1 MDKKQ
6 YIGVFDSGIG
16 GLNVLNN
23 LVEEFPNENFLYV
36 GDNLNVPYGIKTKE
50 QLEEIIS
57 KIFRYFEKEQV
68 KAIVIACNTAS
79 VASMNLECSVPVFR
93 IIEPTANN
101 ALKVSKNIGVLA
113 TNFTIESKGY
123 DVYLKENMKGIK
135 ASPFVTIVEND
146 SIYEEESQKVI
157 NDILSPFKDKIDSII
172 LGCTHFSVLEEEVK
186 KILGQDIKIIDSC
199 KAFKEVLKQ
208 YLDENNLNNDNND
221 NNDNRI
227 VKINF
232 TKEGNINTKWFKYPY
247 EGINFVDME

>member
-79 VASMNLECSVPVFR
+79 VASMNLKCSVPVFR

-101 ALKVSKNIGVLA
+101 ALKVSNNIGVLA

-199 KAFKEVLKQ
+199 KAFKDVLKQ
-208 YLDENNLNNDNND
+208 YLDENNLNNDNNE
-221 NNDNRI
+221 NRI

-232 TKEGNINTKWFKYPY
+232 TKEGNINTKWFKYSY

>member
-6 YIGVFDSGIG
+6 FIGVFDSGIG

-23 LVEEFPNENFLYV
+23 LVEDFPNENFLYV

-57 KIFRYFEKEQV
+57 KIFRYFEKEEV

-79 VASMNLECSVPVFR
+79 VASMNLECKVPVFR
-93 IIEPTANN
+93 IIEPTAKN
-101 ALKVSKNIGVLA
+101 ALKVSNNIGVLA

-123 DVYLKENMKGIK
+123 DMFLEDNMKGIK

-146 SIYEEESQKVI
+146 TIKEEQSQKVI
-157 NDILSPFKDKIDSII
+157 NDILSPFKGKIDSII
-172 LGCTHFSVLEEEVK
+172 LGCTHFSVLEEDVK
-186 KILGQDIKIIDSC
+186 KVLGQDIKIIDSC
-199 KAFKEVLKQ
+199 KAFTGVLKQ
-208 YLDENNLNNDNND
+208 YLDENNLNNDNNE
-221 NNDNRI
+221 NRRVI
-227 VKINF
+227 INF
-232 TKEGNINTKWFKYPY
+232 TKEGNVNTKWFKYPF

>member
-36 GDNLNVPYGIKTKE
+36 GDNLNVPYGVKTKE

-93 IIEPTANN
+93 IIEPTAKN
-101 ALKVSKNIGVLA
+101 ALKVSNNIGVLA

-135 ASPFVTIVEND
+135 ASPFVTIVEAD
-146 SIYEEESQKVI
+146 SILEEESQKVI
-157 NDILSPFKDKIDSII
+157 KDILSPFKNKIDSII
-172 LGCTHFSVLEEEVK
+172 LGCTHFSVLEDEVK
-186 KILGQDIKIIDSC
+186 KVLGDDIKIIDSC
-199 KAFKEVLKQ
+199 KAFKGVLKQ
-208 YLDENNLNNDNND
+208 YLDENNLNNDD
-221 NNDNRI
+221 NQNRV

>member
-6 YIGVFDSGIG
+6 FIGVFDSGIG

-23 LVEEFPNENFLYV
+23 LVEDFPNENFLYV

-57 KIFRYFEKEQV
+57 KIFRYFEKEEV

-79 VASMNLECSVPVFR
+79 VASMNLECKVPVFR

-101 ALKVSKNIGVLA
+101 ALKVSNNIGVLA
-113 TNFTIESKGY
+113 TNFTIESQGY
-123 DVYLKENMKGIK
+123 DLYLKDNMKGIK

-146 SIYEEESQKVI
+146 SIKEEQSQKVI
-157 NDILSPFKDKIDSII
+157 YDILSPFKGKIDSII
-172 LGCTHFSVLEEEVK
+172 LGCTHFSVLEEDVK
-186 KILGQDIKIIDSC
+186 NVLGEDIKIIDSC
-199 KAFKEVLKQ
+199 KAFTGVLKQ
-208 YLDENNLNNDNND
+208 YLDDNDLNNDLNES
-221 NNDNRI
+221 RRVI
-227 VKINF
+227 INF
-232 TKEGNINTKWFKYPY
+232 TKEGNVNTKWFKYPF

>member
-101 ALKVSKNIGVLA
+101 ALKVSNNIGVLA

-135 ASPFVTIVEND
+135 ASPFVTIVEAD
-146 SIYEEESQKVI
+146 SILEEESQKVI
-157 NDILSPFKDKIDSII
+157 NDILSPFKNKIDSII
-172 LGCTHFSVLEEEVK
+172 LGCTHFSVLEDEVK
-186 KILGQDIKIIDSC
+186 KVLGEDIKIIDSC
-199 KAFKEVLKQ
+199 KAFKDVLKQ
-208 YLDENNLNNDNND
+208 YLVENNLNNDD
-221 NNDNRI
+221 NDNRV

>member
-101 ALKVSKNIGVLA
+101 ALKVSNNIGVLA

-135 ASPFVTIVEND
+135 ASPFVTIVEAD
-146 SIYEEESQKVI
+146 SILEEESQKVI
-157 NDILSPFKDKIDSII
+157 NDILSPFKNKIDSII
-172 LGCTHFSVLEEEVK
+172 LGCTHFSVLEDEVK
-186 KILGQDIKIIDSC
+186 KVLGEDIKIIDSC
-199 KAFKEVLKQ
+199 KAFKDVLKQ
-208 YLDENNLNNDNND
+208 YLVENNLNNDE
-221 NNDNRI
+221 NDNRV

>member
-79 VASMNLECSVPVFR
+79 VASMNLKCSVPVFR

-101 ALKVSKNIGVLA
+101 ALKVSNNIGVLA

-123 DVYLKENMKGIK
+123 DVYLKDNMKGIK

-172 LGCTHFSVLEEEVK
+172 
-186 KILGQDIKIIDSC
+186 
-199 KAFKEVLKQ
+199 
-208 YLDENNLNNDNND
+208 
-221 NNDNRI
+221 
-227 VKINF
+227 
-232 TKEGNINTKWFKYPY
+232 
-247 EGINFVDME
+247 